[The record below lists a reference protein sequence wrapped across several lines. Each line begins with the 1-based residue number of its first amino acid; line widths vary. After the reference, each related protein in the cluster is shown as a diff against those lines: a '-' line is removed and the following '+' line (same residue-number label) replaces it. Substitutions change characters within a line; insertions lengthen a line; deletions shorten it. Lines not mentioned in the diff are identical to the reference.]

1 MSQLSNLVMSASGRA
16 GDSLQKTPFTVEFED
31 FNPKAGTAGSGPIGA
46 RNNSVNRVS
55 EQVI

>member
-1 MSQLSNLVMSASGRA
+1 MSASGRA

-55 EQVI
+55 EQVV